1 MRESKPLLIQRS
13 ASIREALERLNQ
25 TGAGAL
31 LLVGAD
37 GRFQRT
43 VTDGDLRRLL
53 LAGADLGAPLTLL
66 NESASRTAPLGI
78 EEEEALALLNAEQI
92 DQLPVVDT
100 EGRPVGVHIRRDL
113 DRKILLSTPHMSDF
127 ERIFVEEA
135 FRTNWIAPL
144 GPNVD
149 AFERELAQYVGAPHA
164 AALSSGTAAIH
175 LALRLAG
182 VGPGDLVLCSSLTFV
197 ASVNPIV
204 YQGATPVFIDSEPA
218 TWNMSP
224 RALER
229 ALRELTAAG
238 RKPKAVEVVHLYG
251 QAADLDPISALCEQY
266 GVTLI
271 EDAAE
276 SLGATYKGRMTG
288 SIAAIGAYSFN
299 GNKIITTSGGGM
311 LVSRDGALVERARKL
326 STQAREPAAHYEH
339 TEVGYNY
346 RMSNVLAG
354 IGRGQLRVIEER
366 VAARRR
372 IFERYRDGLADVEAY
387 EWMPEPDFGRATHW
401 LTACTVRSKVKP
413 GELTARLA
421 SEGIEARP
429 LWKPMHLQPL
439 YRGQQYFSHEPG
451 RSIADDLFA
460 RGICLPS
467 GSNLTDEQQDRIIGA
482 LRRAV
487 GASR

>member
-1 MRESKPLLIQRS
+1 MRDSKPLLVQRS
-13 ASIREALERLNQ
+13 SSVRDALKRLND
-25 TGAGAL
+25 TAVGVL
-31 LLVGAD
+31 LLVAQD
-37 GRFQRT
+37 GRLVRT

-53 LAGADLGAPLTLL
+53 LAGADLDATLATL
-66 NESASRTAPLGI
+66 KESASRTAPFGT

-92 DQLPVVDT
+92 DHLPVVDT
-100 EGRPVGVHIRRDL
+100 DGRPVGVFFRRDL

-127 ERIFVEEA
+127 ERMYVEEA

-149 AFERELAQYVGAPHA
+149 AFERELAHYAGVPHA

-175 LALRLAG
+175 LALRLVG
-182 VGPGDLVLCSSLTFV
+182 VGPGDIVLCSSLTFV

-204 YQGATPVFIDSEPA
+204 YQGATPVFIDSEPG

-224 RALER
+224 QALER

-251 QAADLDPISALCEQY
+251 QAADLDPIIAICEKY
-266 GVTLI
+266 GVTLV

-288 SIAAIGAYSFN
+288 SIAAVGAYSFN

-311 LVSRDGALVERARKL
+311 LVSRDGGLVERARKL

-354 IGRGQLRVIEER
+354 IGRGQLKVIEER

-372 IFERYRDGLADVEAY
+372 IFQRYRDGLKGVDAY
-387 EWMPEPDFGRATHW
+387 EWMPEPEFGRATHW
-401 LTACTVRSKVKP
+401 LTACTVRSKVTP
-413 GELTARLA
+413 SDLMASLARD
-421 SEGIEARP
+421 GIEARP

-439 YRGQQYFSHEPG
+439 YRGAQYFSHEPG
-451 RSIADDLFA
+451 KSVSDDLFA

-467 GSNLTDEQQDRIIGA
+467 GSNLTEEQHDRIIGA

-487 GASR
+487 GA